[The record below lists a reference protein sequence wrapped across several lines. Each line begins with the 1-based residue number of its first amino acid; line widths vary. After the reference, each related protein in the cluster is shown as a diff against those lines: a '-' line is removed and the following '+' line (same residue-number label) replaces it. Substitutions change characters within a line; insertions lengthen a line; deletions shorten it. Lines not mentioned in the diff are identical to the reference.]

1 MACGH
6 AESLYGW
13 SIIMPVL
20 GIIPLNFFIQLPSYT
35 CVGSSVKSTLCLY
48 EPLTMSS
55 VAAY

>member
-20 GIIPLNFFIQLPSYT
+20 GIIPLNFIQLPSYT
-35 CVGSSVKSTLCLY
+35 CVGSTVKSALCLY